1 MTFILLLYIIYYV
14 LYRYPIYT
22 AADLS
27 DTTTVLQLKV
37 HSTGPVVSTFTTTP
51 VDNNGVQRLVTVG
64 QQDGSIMV
72 WDITA

>member
-1 MTFILLLYIIYYV
+1 MTYILLQYIIYYV

-27 DTTTVLQLKV
+27 DTTTILPITV
-37 HSTGPVVSTFTTTP
+37 HSTGPVVSTFITTP

-64 QQDGSIMV
+64 QQDGSVMV

>member
-1 MTFILLLYIIYYV
+1 MT
-14 LYRYPIYT
+14 
-22 AADLS
+22 

-72 WDITA
+72 WDISA